1 MVNIKV
7 SGYTFGSVCF
17 NAAVFYMLVSKDKAD
32 VTDASLSPSHQPA
45 DMLML

>member
-17 NAAVFYMLVSKDKAD
+17 NAAVFYMLVSKDKAG
-32 VTDASLSPSHQPA
+32 VSLPALHQPA
-45 DMLML
+45 DTLML